1 MKEKNYLWNTSS
13 VIIAVLLVL
22 PVLAIFTTAVG
33 ETDELFSHLIS
44 TVMPTYAY
52 NTVVLVIGTM
62 FLSLVFGI
70 PSAWVMAM
78 CRVPGER
85 VLQWALVLPL
95 AMPGYIIG
103 YIFTDWFDFAGP
115 IQILLRDLTGWVPGE
130 YWFPDIRTLSGAII
144 VLSLVLYPYIYLL
157 CRAAFMEQNVSLL
170 QSARLLKCS
179 PWESFRRISLPLVR
193 PSMAVGLSLVAM
205 ETIGDF
211 GTVSYFAVNTL
222 TTAVY
227 DTWLGYS
234 SLTAAAKISAIML
247 VIVILLLSTE
257 RYSRRKQKLFQNQ
270 FSSREDFRYDLS
282 GWRKWLALFWC
293 WGLVCVAFL
302 FPLGQLMIYAYK
314 YFAQSWTP
322 EFREYAVNSLY
333 VSVVAAIIGVII
345 AMIVNFNQRV
355 SPSKKNQAYM
365 RLASMGYAV
374 PGTVLAIGVMVPVL
388 FMDHLVNDIAKVME
402 WGRPGLIFSGSMF
415 ALIFAMVVR
424 FSAVAIGSIES
435 SLSITPFERFA
446 SRPDQLLKRT
456 TGVLFTPPLPSGGI
470 WAHRGPSLLELRAL
484 LDERG
489 EDASSLPAGEG
500 RWMPFTPVQAADLRE
515 RYADDLFWLRA
526 GADGLARL
534 TEDPEPATA
543 STNWPPAS
551 KERGRDDDGQ
561 TGRLAHS
568 G

>member
-1 MKEKNYLWNTSS
+1 M
-13 VIIAVLLVL
+13 LLVF
-22 PVLAIFTTAVG
+22 PILAIFTTAVG
-33 ETDELFSHLIS
+33 ETDELFSHLMS

-52 NTVVLVIGTM
+52 NTVVLVFGTM
-62 FLSLVFGI
+62 CLSLIFGI
-70 PSAWVMAM
+70 PSAWIMAM
-78 CRVPGER
+78 CRIPGER

-95 AMPGYIIG
+95 AMPGYIVG

-115 IQILLRDLTGWVPGE
+115 VQILLRDITGWGPGE

-144 VLSLVLYPYIYLL
+144 VLSLVLYPYVYLL

-179 PWESFRRISLPLVR
+179 PWESFRRISLPLAR

-205 ETIGDF
+205 ETVGDF

-247 VIVILLLSTE
+247 VIVILLLSSE

-270 FSSREDFRYDLS
+270 FNSREDFRYQLN
-282 GWRKWLALFWC
+282 GWKKWLALFWC

-302 FPLGQLMIYAYK
+302 FPLGQLLIYAYK
-314 YFAQSWTP
+314 YFAQSWTA
-322 EFREYAVNSLY
+322 EFREYAMNSLN
-333 VSVVAAIIGVII
+333 VSVLAAVIGVLV
-345 AMIVNFNQRV
+345 ALIVNFNQRV
-355 SPSKKNQAYM
+355 NPGKRNLAYM
-365 RLASMGYAV
+365 RLSSMGYAV

-388 FMDHLVNDIAKVME
+388 FMDHLVNDIAKAME

-435 SLSITPFERFA
+435 SLSKV
-446 SRPDQLLKRT
+446 S
-456 TGVLFTPPLPSGGI
+456 
-470 WAHRGPSLLELRAL
+470 PSLDMASKTMGCNTNQMLRRVHLPLIKRGALIAGLLVFIESMKELNAALLLRPFNFETLATYVYNYASDEHLELAAMPAVL
-484 LDERG
+484 LVLVGLIPLIIVNR
-489 EDASSLPAGEG
+489 SLE
-500 RWMPFTPVQAADLRE
+500 QK
-515 RYADDLFWLRA
+515 
-526 GADGLARL
+526 
-534 TEDPEPATA
+534 
-543 STNWPPAS
+543 N
-551 KERGRDDDGQ
+551 
-561 TGRLAHS
+561 
-568 G
+568 